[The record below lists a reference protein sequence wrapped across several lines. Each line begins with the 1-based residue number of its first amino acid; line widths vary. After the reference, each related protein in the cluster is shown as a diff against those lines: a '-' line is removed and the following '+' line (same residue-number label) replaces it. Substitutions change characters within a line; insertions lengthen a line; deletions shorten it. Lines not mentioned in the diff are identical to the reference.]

1 MEHLSGKPYYLT
13 DEDILWVGTT
23 LADMMP
29 IECRDVEEIKRTSN
43 EGYAA
48 MMRCDK
54 LEAEAIE
61 YYRACIDAGALYAIT
76 PLHMH
81 DKIENILRGQLDFT
95 GIIINNEAT
104 LRDDFIQF
112 LGLQAAL
119 GLHNK

>member
-1 MEHLSGKPYYLT
+1 MEYLSGKPYYLT

-29 IECRDVEEIKRTSN
+29 IECYDAEEIKRTSN

-54 LEAEAIE
+54 LDADAIE
-61 YYRACIDAGALYAIT
+61 RYRACINAGVLYAIA
-76 PLHMH
+76 PVHQH
-81 DKIENILRGQLDFT
+81 DKIETILHNQLGFT

-104 LRDDFIQF
+104 LREELIQF